1 MKYIYFILIFFLV
14 QILNGQSVSLTVV
27 DFESGEPLSLA
38 NIVVKRNSNIV
49 KGRATDFS
57 GQVLINLFQSGT
69 YDIETSFIG
78 YKTQIHKGI
87 EVFECDT
94 TKLLVKLHEENQ
106 ELEDVIVEWYCPIID
121 PDKTGYC
128 ITSSSSTSHACFG
141 VSNSKRFYYTT
152 LKKEFNPIFGSIDL
166 SSMSSGQIVYL
177 TEYEKSIGFFKNE
190 SYSKLEENAFLDSRF
205 NPVSTFSIDVD
216 RASYTNVRRFIDN
229 EEKPPKDAVRI
240 EEMIN
245 YFDYDYPKPKQDLFE
260 VYTELSQSPWNKSN
274 QLLHIGLVS
283 KTVELD
289 QTLPSN
295 FVFLIDVSGSMKD
308 DNKLPLVKETLK
320 MITNKMRKED
330 QVSIVVYAG
339 EAGCTLKSTSG
350 ENKTEILNAV
360 TKLEAE
366 GSTAGGKG
374 IELAYKIALEQFIEG
389 GNNRIILATD
399 GDFNVGISSNLS
411 LEKLIEEKRK
421 LNIYITVLGYGMGNY
436 KDDKLELLANKGN
449 GNYAYIDHIDEAKD
463 FLVNGFYS
471 ALYTVAKD
479 VKLQLEFNP
488 KYVKSYRL
496 IGYENRMLANTDF
509 IDDMK
514 DAGEIGGGQSVTALY
529 EIIPV
534 KVVPKTILKYQKIRV
549 SRDLCNLKIRYKEP
563 DKVKSIEL
571 IKSIPKKLIPLD
583 QTSDRF
589 RFSAAVAMFGH
600 ILRESKFQNG
610 AICKDV
616 IALAKAS
623 KIDDDNGYKG
633 EFIRLVRTY
642 KNSIQTVS
650 DNSK

>member
-610 AICKDV
+610 ATCKDV